1 LHPAFSAPAR
11 FSAPDLALVLA
22 ALCLGAGLTAALP
35 APSLA
40 LAQTPAPAASQ
51 TAPDAAAFREDALS
65 IQPLIDAQYAYLD
78 RFPGGVMP
86 MTPELRAEAG
96 AVSDSRSLLRYAEHA
111 LTALADHH
119 AITGRSFADD
129 WAIVPTYGDL
139 WIEVSGEAYIVTAV
153 RAGSPAEAA
162 GVRPGDRLTA
172 VGDAPTAAAVVA
184 FWSPL
189 GLTAEGERAPY
200 AARVLAA
207 GRRDRPRDLT
217 FTGPSGGRRLTL
229 PNLYVGAADRPPLD
243 VRTEGGALIVRFNDS
258 LGQDG
263 TVAAFDAAMAAAR
276 PGQPIV
282 IDLTDT
288 PSGGNTVVARAVMGW
303 FVSAPTGYQVH
314 NLPSEERETGIPRQW
329 VEQVLPRPGKHHD
342 GPVSVRVS
350 RWTGSMGEGLTIGF
364 DAFGAHVTGGPMAG
378 LRGAVSD
385 LTLPRSGLV
394 LKLPTE
400 RLYTVGGVPREA
412 FVPPL

>member
-1 LHPAFSAPAR
+1 MHPVFSVPAR
-11 FSAPDLALVLA
+11 FPTVAVSAAIA
-22 ALCLGAGLTAALP
+22 ALSLGAGLTALP
-35 APSLA
+35 AS
-40 LAQTPAPAASQ
+40 AQTPAFQ

-86 MTPELRAEAG
+86 MTPQLRAEAE
-96 AVSDSRSLLRYAEHA
+96 AVSDNRSLLRYAEHA

-119 AITGRSFADD
+119 AITGRSFSDD

-139 WIEVSGEAYIVTAV
+139 WIETSGSNYFVTAV

-172 VGDAPTAAAVVA
+172 VGDAPTADAVAA

-217 FTGPSGGRRLTL
+217 FSGPAGTRRLTL

-243 VRTEGGALIVRFNDS
+243 VRTDRDALVIRFNDS
-258 LGQDG
+258 LGQNG
-263 TVAAFDAAMAAAR
+263 TVAAFDAAMTTAQ
-276 PGQPIV
+276 PGQPVV

-303 FVSAPTGYQVH
+303 FVSAATGYQVH

-350 RWTGSMGEGLTIGF
+350 RWTGSMGEGLAIGF
-364 DAFGAHVTGGPMAG
+364 DALGARVTGGPMAG

-385 LTLPRSGLV
+385 LILPRSGLT

-400 RLYTVGGVPREA
+400 RLYTVSGTPREA
-412 FVPPL
+412 FVPAP

>member
-1 LHPAFSAPAR
+1 MHSAFSASAR
-11 FSAPDLALVLA
+11 FPSAVLA
-22 ALCLGAGLTAALP
+22 ALCLGAGLTAAFP
-35 APSLA
+35 AT
-40 LAQTPAPAASQ
+40 AQTPALAAQ

-78 RFPGGVMP
+78 RFPGGAMP

-129 WAIVPTYGDL
+129 WALVPTWGDL
-139 WIEVSGEAYIVTAV
+139 WIEVSGEAYVVTAV

-172 VGDAPTAAAVVA
+172 VGDAPMAAAVAA
-184 FWSPL
+184 FWTPL
-189 GLTAEGERAPY
+189 GLSAEGERAAY
-200 AARVLAA
+200 GARVLAA

-217 FTGPSGGRRLTL
+217 FSGPSGERRLTL

-243 VRTEGGALIVRFNDS
+243 VRTEGDALLIRFNDS
-258 LGQDG
+258 LGQDA
-263 TVAAFDAAMAAAR
+263 TVAAFDAAMVAAR
-276 PGQPIV
+276 PGQPVV

-314 NLPSEERETGIPRQW
+314 NLPSEERETGVPRQW

-342 GPVSVRVS
+342 GPVPEMVSVRVS
-350 RWTGSMGEGLTIGF
+350 RWTGSMGEGLAIGF
-364 DAFGAHVTGGPMAG
+364 DALGAKVTGGPMAG

-385 LTLPRSGLV
+385 LALPRSGLV

-412 FVPPL
+412 FVPAS

>member
-1 LHPAFSAPAR
+1 MHPVFLAAVPAFC
-11 FSAPDLALVLA
+11 A
-22 ALCLGAGLTAALP
+22 ALCLTALP
-35 APSLA
+35 AT
-40 LAQTPAPAASQ
+40 AQTPAPASSQ
-51 TAPDAAAFREDALS
+51 TAPDASPDLGAYREDALA

-78 RFPGGVMP
+78 RFPDGVMP
-86 MTPELRAEAG
+86 MTPALRAEAE

-111 LTALADHH
+111 LTALSDHH

-139 WIEVSGEAYIVTAV
+139 WIEVSGEDYAVTAV

-172 VGDAPTAAAVVA
+172 VGGIPTAEAVAA
-184 FWSPL
+184 FWSTL
-189 GLTAEGERAPY
+189 GLAPDGADRAAY
-200 AARVLAA
+200 GARVLAA

-217 FTGPSGGRRLTL
+217 LSGSSGERRLTL
-229 PNLYVGAADRPPLD
+229 PSLYSVPADRPPLSAHTD
-243 VRTEGGALIVRFNDS
+243 GDALVVCFNDS
-258 LGQDG
+258 LGQDA
-263 TVAAFDAAMAAAR
+263 TVAAFDAVMASAS
-276 PGQPIV
+276 PGQPVV

-314 NLPSEERETGIPRQW
+314 NLPAEERETGIPRQW
-329 VEQVLPRPGKHHD
+329 VEQVLPRPGKHHG
-342 GPVSVRVS
+342 GPVSVRVG
-350 RWTGSMGEGLTIGF
+350 RWTGSMGEGLAIGF
-364 DAFGAHVTGGPMAG
+364 DALGARVTGGPMAG
-378 LRGAVSD
+378 LRGAVTD

-400 RLYTVGGVPREA
+400 RLFTVGGVPREA
-412 FVPPL
+412 FTPAP